1 MKKQVMRW
9 KHMAMVVLVLAAGLM
24 YLSSWLPEETG
35 WEKLTSS
42 DESVPT
48 QNLVSD
54 AGEKEEVWESSHSQD
69 VGNRDQ
75 TVQMESL
82 PWIFVHVAGAVHE
95 PGVYQVET
103 GTRVYQ
109 VIELAGGL
117 TEEADQDFLNLAGSV
132 EDGQKITVYTK
143 AQVEAGE
150 TREVY
155 RADSGSSVDEQE
167 KKVNLNTADKET
179 LMTLSG
185 IGEARAEAI
194 LAYREEQGGFQSIEE
209 IMEISGIKTA
219 AFEKIK
225 DQITV

>member
-48 QNLVSD
+48 QNRVSD

-117 TEEADQDFLNLAGSV
+117 TEEADQDF
-132 EDGQKITVYTK
+132 
-143 AQVEAGE
+143 
-150 TREVY
+150 
-155 RADSGSSVDEQE
+155 
-167 KKVNLNTADKET
+167 
-179 LMTLSG
+179 
-185 IGEARAEAI
+185 
-194 LAYREEQGGFQSIEE
+194 
-209 IMEISGIKTA
+209 
-219 AFEKIK
+219 
-225 DQITV
+225 